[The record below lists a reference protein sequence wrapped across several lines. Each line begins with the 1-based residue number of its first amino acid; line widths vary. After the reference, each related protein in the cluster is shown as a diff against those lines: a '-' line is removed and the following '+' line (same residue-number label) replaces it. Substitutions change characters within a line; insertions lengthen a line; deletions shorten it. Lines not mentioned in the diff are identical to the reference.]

1 MEILMF
7 IFNNF
12 WHFMGVCLLI
22 TIVGIIIREIV
33 LLIVK
38 ASIARSIMKYGNR
51 QNISESIEKGAE
63 HE

>member
-22 TIVGIIIREIV
+22 TIVGFIIREIV
-33 LLIVK
+33 ALIVK
-38 ASIARSIMKYGNR
+38 ASIVRSLMKYGNR
-51 QNISESIEKGAE
+51 QDISESIEKGAE

>member
-33 LLIVK
+33 VLIVK
-38 ASIARSIMKYGNR
+38 ASIARSIMKYGNHQDLTER
-51 QNISESIEKGAE
+51 EDNNNE
-63 HE
+63 

>member
-33 LLIVK
+33 VLIVK
-38 ASIARSIMKYGNR
+38 ASIARSIMKYGNHDEA
-51 QNISESIEKGAE
+51 IEILEKGE
-63 HE
+63 EK